1 MKWLSFL
8 SDISEYHNRESSEQT
23 IMSNQKCFTDAGEGD

>member
-8 SDISEYHNRESSEQT
+8 SDISEYHSREPYEQT
-23 IMSNQKCFTDAGEGD
+23 IMSNQKCFTDAGERD